1 MRIGLLVSRIRVEEK
16 LLIDRLTALGVEHEL
31 IDVREAVFDIH
42 DAGAWRRFD
51 AVLERCISQT
61 EAVTAVRVLER
72 FGIPCVNR
80 SAVIEACGDKLTTS
94 LRLAE
99 AGVPTPRTLVATGE
113 QSALRAIEQ
122 MGYPAVLK
130 PTVGSW
136 GRLLARVN
144 DRDAAEAIVE
154 HKSTLGSVQHSVF
167 YVQEYVNKP
176 DRDLRVFMVGGEAI
190 AGIVRASQHW
200 ITNTARGGKATVLE
214 LTPELREICAAASR
228 AVGGGVLAIDL
239 LEAPG
244 RGLLVSEVN
253 HTMEFRNSIE
263 PTGVDI
269 PGRIV
274 EYVLRAAR
282 EPGILQSPAGASSG
296 RAVARTLEG
305 KPFSGTAAN
314 VSEVFDVL
322 SATGAA

>member
-1 MRIGLLVSRIRVEEK
+1 MRIGLLTSRIRVEEK
-16 LLIDRLTALGVEHEL
+16 LLIDRLAGRGIDHDV
-31 IDVREAVFDIH
+31 IDVRQAVFDIH
-42 DAGAWRRFD
+42 DPGPWRRYD
-51 AVLERCISQT
+51 AFLERCISQT
-61 EAVTAVRVLER
+61 EALTAVRCLEA
-72 FGIPCVNR
+72 FSLPCVNA
-80 SAVIEACGDKLTTS
+80 STVIETCGDKLATS
-94 LRLAE
+94 LRLAA
-99 AGVPTPRTLVATGE
+99 AGVPTPRTLVATDPE
-113 QSALRAIEQ
+113 SALAAIER

-190 AGIVRASQHW
+190 AGIVRSSVHW
-200 ITNTARGGKATVLE
+200 ITNTARGGRAAVLE
-214 LTPELREICAAASR
+214 ITPRIRDLCRAASD
-228 AVGGGVLAIDL
+228 AVGGGILAIDL
-239 LEAPG
+239 LESPD

-269 PGRIV
+269 PGRMID
-274 EYVLRAAR
+274 YVAAVAER
-282 EPGILQSPAGASSG
+282 PAGAG
-296 RAVARTLEG
+296 RPVPVVVTRGEA
-305 KPFSGTAAN
+305 TA
-314 VSEVFDVL
+314 FDRL